1 MISVSNVKKTLG
13 KPSQKILDGIS
24 FEVND
29 GEFISISGRSGSGK
43 STLLYL
49 ISGLDFPTSGDVLF
63 DGISTK
69 SMGSKEIHQ
78 FRNVNLGFIFQYH
91 YLIPELNVLENILLP
106 ARIAKM
112 THQKINQMNQLL
124 DRLGIS
130 ELKYKYP
137 FQLSG
142 GEQQRVAIARSLIMS
157 PRYLFADEPTGNLDS
172 FNAKNVM
179 NLLMEVH
186 KNSGTTVCLV
196 THDPQFAALAQKE
209 IFLVDGKIRN

>member
-1 MISVSNVKKTLG
+1 MIDVIDVKKKLG
-13 KPSQKILDGIS
+13 KPPQKIIDGIS
-24 FEVND
+24 LKIND
-29 GEFISISGRSGSGK
+29 GDFVSISGRSGSGK

-49 ISGLDFPTSGDVLF
+49 ISGLDFPT
-63 DGISTK
+63 DGEVRYDGKSTS
-69 SMGSKEIHQ
+69 SMSSKEIHH
-78 FRNVNLGFIFQYH
+78 FRNINLGFIFQYH

-106 ARIAKM
+106 PRIAKISN
-112 THQKINQMNQLL
+112 QKINQMNQLL

-130 ELKYKYP
+130 ELKLKYP

-179 NLLMEVH
+179 SLLMEIH
-186 KNSGTTVCLV
+186 QNSGTTICLV

-209 IFLVDGKIRN
+209 IYLIDGKIRV